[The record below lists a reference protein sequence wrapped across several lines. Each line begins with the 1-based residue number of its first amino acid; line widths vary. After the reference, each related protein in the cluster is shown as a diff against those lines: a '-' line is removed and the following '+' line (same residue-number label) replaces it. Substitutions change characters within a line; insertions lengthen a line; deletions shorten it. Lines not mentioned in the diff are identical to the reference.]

1 MKSTICLFFL
11 FAAASFYTHC
21 QELDNKKCSS
31 KTEDI
36 LSLAL
41 EKAQEGNSETA
52 IALLQ
57 EGLGKSLSVSCKGK
71 IYLQLGT
78 IYHNSNQLV
87 QAVKY
92 LDEAAKIFA
101 ANGMPNQQIL
111 AMNIIGGC
119 YYLLGDYDISAK
131 NTLKAIRIAKENL
144 KFDLL
149 GELYNNLAGSYL
161 ELQMNDSALKYA
173 EISIK
178 MSTEEQDRSTLLH
191 ALSTKAEIQLK
202 QKNYSE
208 AEREFERV
216 LELGRKEGLLNPYIE
231 SNCLYGIA
239 SSKFMTQQY
248 VSAREF
254 GRKAFQL
261 AIFDEHLKIA
271 ENSAKLLYELWK
283 RSDQKD
289 SAYHYL
295 EQLVLL
301 QKRIQPSENLSQLNR
316 FRMRQAEIQ
325 ITEKEKEAEKQ
336 KYYTTLGIIT
346 AVLLFLLFISI
357 FLFYRNTKRLNRRL
371 QESNQ
376 TINTA
381 NSQLAIQRDEL
392 NNLNKIK
399 DKIFSAVIHDFK
411 TPMNTLESM
420 LNMLIKKY
428 LTPEEASE
436 HSKTLL
442 EKLKKSKL
450 AINNTIAWIKTQL
463 EGYEVQRQVIQL
475 GEFVNEIKSYHSSEL
490 QKKQI
495 KIKTNINEELMFYSD
510 KELLFIILNNLVSNA
525 IKFSDKNTEIKIISE
540 ESSDRLNITVKDEGI
555 GMKKSDLEKI
565 LSLKSL
571 SQESGTEHSGS
582 GLGLRISNEL
592 LTNIGGKMSV
602 ESTKGKG
609 TLFSVRIPL
618 HKTS

>member
-1 MKSTICLFFL
+1 
-11 FAAASFYTHC
+11 
-21 QELDNKKCSS
+21 
-31 KTEDI
+31 
-36 LSLAL
+36 
-41 EKAQEGNSETA
+41 
-52 IALLQ
+52 
-57 EGLGKSLSVSCKGK
+57 
-71 IYLQLGT
+71 
-78 IYHNSNQLV
+78 
-87 QAVKY
+87 
-92 LDEAAKIFA
+92 
-101 ANGMPNQQIL
+101 
-111 AMNIIGGC
+111 MNIIGGC